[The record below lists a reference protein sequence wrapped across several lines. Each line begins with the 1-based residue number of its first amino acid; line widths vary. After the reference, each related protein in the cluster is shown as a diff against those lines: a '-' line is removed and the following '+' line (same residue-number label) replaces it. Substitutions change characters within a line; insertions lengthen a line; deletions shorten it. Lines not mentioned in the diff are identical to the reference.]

1 MSFEPQQKSLTASNF
16 FNSVSDLFA
25 DLFDRP
31 FENLVSEERKNALHL
46 IPWQDH
52 TVEDQLRQ
60 YHEHIL
66 LDNQI
71 PIRQTPV

>member
-1 MSFEPQQKSLTASNF
+1 MSFEPQQKSLTASNL

-25 DLFDRP
+25 DLFDRA

-52 TVEDQLRQ
+52 PVDDQVRQ
-60 YHEHIL
+60 HHEHIL

-71 PIRQTPV
+71 PIRQTLV